1 MSKIPFQR
9 YLLAKKSVDDR
20 ALNQAVWE
28 RLVQE
33 LGGLPKN
40 RGELSV
46 LEVGAGVGTMLQRMV
61 SKGLLTKAVYHGIDP
76 DPESISFAQTFLTQW
91 VKEQGLRLD
100 SLENGYR
107 LSSPES
113 PELEIKVSFADQD
126 LAAMAD
132 TGAWQGPW
140 DLVVAHAVLDL
151 LDVNRAL
158 LAILRLSQPG
168 TLLYFTINYDG
179 LTIFEPEIDRQTD
192 GLILDLYNR
201 SMDERVTQGQLSGD
215 SRTGRHLFRHLMAMG
230 LNVLE
235 SGSSDWVVF
244 PRQGRYLQEEALFLH
259 AIVDTVDQA
268 LRNSPE
274 LDVRML
280 DAWIAKRHQQIDA
293 GTLVYIAHQM
303 DFLSRVP

>member
-40 RGELSV
+40 RGALSV
-46 LEVGAGVGTMLQRMV
+46 LEIGAGVGTMLQRMV
-61 SKGLLTKAVYHGIDP
+61 SKGLLTNAVYHGIDP

-100 SLENGYR
+100 SLEDGYR

-126 LAAMAD
+126 LAALAD
-132 TGAWQGPW
+132 PGAWQGPW

-158 LAILRLSQPG
+158 PAILRLSHPG
-168 TLLYFTINYDG
+168 TLWYFTINYDG
-179 LTIFEPEIDRQTD
+179 LTIFEPEIDRETD

-201 SMDERVTQGQLSGD
+201 TMDERIIGGQLSGD
-215 SRTGRHLFRHLMAMG
+215 SRTGRHLFRHLTAMG

-235 SGSSDWVVF
+235 SGSSDWVIF
-244 PRQGRYLQEEALFLH
+244 PRQKRYPQEEALFLH

-274 LDVRML
+274 LDARML

-293 GTLVYIAHQM
+293 GILVYIAHQM
-303 DFLSRVP
+303 DFLARVP